1 MCALVE
7 ILKLIYCQITQAERH
22 MALKVGADFGSES
35 ESEADGMIPASKD
48 KLAAS
53 DPVSAF
59 SESPMSKT

>member
-35 ESEADGMIPASKD
+35 EADGMTPASKD